1 MKRDAI
7 FYVMPMGDIWLL
19 RAIGS
24 TAEAF
29 PTQEDAIAA
38 AEKLVAR
45 GARVRVLSR
54 AGIATPLPTLARTTA
69 PALEPLES
77 VAS

>member
-1 MKRDAI
+1 MKRDTV

-24 TAEAF
+24 AAEAF

-38 AEKLVAR
+38 AEKLAAR

-54 AGIATPLPTLARTTA
+54 SGYATPIPSLAKA
-69 PALEPLES
+69 PSATDPVQS